1 MVKPMKDSLSEITLL
16 WREQM
21 KKGYLKLAILFALTK
36 GPMHGYQLIKYITD
50 LTLGIITPK
59 AGSLYPALRELE
71 RLNLIKGEWDS
82 KKRRKIY
89 RITDKGREV
98 LKEAME
104 KHFELVKFIR
114 HWILKELAAL
124 NIIEE
129 VNIPPIEEYIAKL
142 LLFSRGI
149 SVKEKIEIMEKAR
162 ERIKNVINVLQ
173 KVNDYLEKH
182 IETLKLTH
190 TTKHLV

>member
-59 AGSLYPALRELE
+59 AGSL
-71 RLNLIKGEWDS
+71 
-82 KKRRKIY
+82 
-89 RITDKGREV
+89 
-98 LKEAME
+98 KEAME

-129 VNIPPIEEYIAKL
+129 ANIPPIEEYIVKL
-142 LLFSRGI
+142 LLFSREI

-173 KVNDYLEKH
+173 KVNEYLEKH